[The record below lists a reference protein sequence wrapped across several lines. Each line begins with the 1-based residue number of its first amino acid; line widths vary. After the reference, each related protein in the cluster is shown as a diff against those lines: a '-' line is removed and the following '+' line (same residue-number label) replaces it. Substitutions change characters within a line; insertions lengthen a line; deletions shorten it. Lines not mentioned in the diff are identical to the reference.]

1 MKPLT
6 IAAIVSLC
14 SSAAQAETFHLFSKD
29 HWSVSYVTEGDTE
42 ACVASVE
49 GDGIYFSLDVTADG
63 LTAWYIDPDNNF
75 GEVQQEGYLAVW
87 IDRKV
92 KWETPALAQ
101 RATIQMLGISP
112 EFLHELVD
120 GQRLYIDQEFDG
132 QWDAWFSLN
141 GSAAAVVALADCSK
155 KLGGM
160 AS

>member
-1 MKPLT
+1 MKSLT
-6 IAAIVSLC
+6 IAAIVLLC
-14 SSAAQAETFHLFSKD
+14 STAAQAETFHLFSKD
-29 HWSVSYVTEGDTE
+29 HWSVSYVVEGDVE

-63 LTAWYIDPDNNF
+63 LAAWYIDPDNNF
-75 GEVQQEGYLAVW
+75 GEPYQEGSVAVW
-87 IDRKV
+87 IDSKG

-101 RATIQMLGISP
+101 RSTIQMLGISP

-155 KLGGM
+155 KLGGI